1 MYSARS
7 VPSHS
12 RRETAWPPTK
22 LLEAYLQPANITV
35 PHKAQEQ

>member
-7 VPSHS
+7 VPSYS
-12 RRETAWPPTK
+12 CRETAWPPTK

-35 PHKAQEQ
+35 PHKAQKQ